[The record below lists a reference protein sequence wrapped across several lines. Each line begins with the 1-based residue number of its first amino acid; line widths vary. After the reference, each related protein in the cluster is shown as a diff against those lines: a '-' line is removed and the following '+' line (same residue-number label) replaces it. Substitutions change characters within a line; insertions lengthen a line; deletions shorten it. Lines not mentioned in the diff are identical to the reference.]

1 MGHSASRGAGPY
13 PGGKAYFSFFFFFF
27 ATPHGMWDLSY
38 LTKDRTCALAVEAQ
52 NLNLWTTRKVLG
64 EGIFLIGG
72 TDSGQIPK

>member
-1 MGHSASRGAGPY
+1 
-13 PGGKAYFSFFFFFF
+13 
-27 ATPHGMWDLSY
+27 MWDLSY